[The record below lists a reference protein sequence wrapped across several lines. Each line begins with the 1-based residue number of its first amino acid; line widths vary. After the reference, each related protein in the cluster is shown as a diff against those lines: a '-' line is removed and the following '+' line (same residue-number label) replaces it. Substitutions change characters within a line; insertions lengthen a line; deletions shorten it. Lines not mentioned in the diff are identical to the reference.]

1 MAALPPAKSTGG
13 GWREVGLV
21 TGRRHALALAVLLG
35 ATAPLHAAPFST
47 EGVINDLKPRYPTV
61 ARPSD
66 TLPDGVTALENLVYA
81 RRGDELLQLDLYRP
95 AGAGPWPAVIVVH
108 GGGWE
113 TGDRFMERPFAK
125 QLAAR
130 GYVAVP
136 VSYRLGPGGR
146 FPGGLH
152 DLKAA
157 IRWLR
162 ANAVRHGIDPARIG
176 AVGGSAGG
184 QLVSLLGASNGVTAL
199 EGDAGDLAG
208 VSSDIQA
215 MVNIDGVASFP
226 DAALIAQEEASP
238 GASSRFNGGNY
249 SQARET
255 WHASSALTY
264 VSRRSAPSLFIK
276 STVTRP
282 ILPGR
287 DEMSARLKA
296 LGVDSAVVT
305 MADTPHPFWLVH
317 PWFEPT
323 LAHAEAFLRK
333 HLHGGR

>member
-1 MAALPPAKSTGG
+1 MLRCVTSAGGVPAEGRWRVPRWGLVALWAVGLMPPA
-13 GWREVGLV
+13 
-21 TGRRHALALAVLLG
+21 
-35 ATAPLHAAPFST
+35 AAAFT
-47 EGVINDLKPRYPTV
+47 TDGVIADLKPRYPAV
-61 ARPSD
+61 AKPAEA
-66 TLPDGVTALENLVYA
+66 LPAGISAHENLVYA
-81 RRGDELLQLDLYRP
+81 TRGPEALQLDLYRP
-95 AGAGPWPAVIVVH
+95 AGSGPWPAVIVVH

-130 GYVAVP
+130 GYVTAP

-146 FPGGLH
+146 FPGALH

-162 ANAVRHGIDPARIG
+162 ANAARYGVDPAHIG
-176 AVGGSAGG
+176 AVGGSAGA
-184 QLVSLLGASNGVTAL
+184 QLVTLLGASNGVAAL
-199 EGDAGDLAG
+199 EGEPGELAG
-208 VSSDIQA
+208 VSSEIQA

-226 DAALIAQEEASP
+226 DAALIAQEEARP
-238 GASSRFNGGNY
+238 GASSRFNGGDY

-255 WHASSALTY
+255 WHASSGLTY
-264 VSRRSAPSLFIK
+264 VSRRSAPCLFIK

-287 DEMSARLKA
+287 DEMSARLNA

-305 MADTPHPFWLVH
+305 IPDTPHPFWLVH

-333 HLHGGR
+333 HLHGGHPARR